1 MTAKPVRPLL
11 SRQFTAAVAAGP
23 GGGRDQQAS
32 RSGDAH
38 KGDGSYAHNDA
49 AALVHR
55 RGIRLRAVSAGEPCP
70 GCSSCRGPSALGRGA
85 KFKSRLPPFRVFF
98 MDIFL
103 FSTDQRQL
111 RPGPAGR
118 QPARGRDGWEGN
130 LGHRTGLLAHG
141 GGCARGRLCGAWRTH
156 QGRICATLPWRDRQ
170 PEGALVLAD
179 GGVSCQAHV
188 G

>member
-23 GGGRDQQAS
+23 
-32 RSGDAH
+32 
-38 KGDGSYAHNDA
+38 
-49 AALVHR
+49 
-55 RGIRLRAVSAGEPCP
+55 
-70 GCSSCRGPSALGRGA
+70 SALGRGA
-85 KFKSRLPPFRVFF
+85 KFKLPPFRVFF

-156 QGRICATLPWRDRQ
+156 QGMICATLPWRARQ

>member
-1 MTAKPVRPLL
+1 MASLARGVPGAPPEGPNVTAKPVRPLL

-70 GCSSCRGPSALGRGA
+70 GCSSCRGRPTVRPWPRRQVQVTVAALSSFFYGYFFIFDGSTA
-85 KFKSRLPPFRVFF
+85 TSSRAGG
-98 MDIFL
+98 
-103 FSTDQRQL
+103 TTA
-111 RPGPAGR
+111 RPGPR
-118 QPARGRDGWEGN
+118 RM
-130 LGHRTGLLAHG
+130 G
-141 GGCARGRLCGAWRTH
+141 GESGA
-156 QGRICATLPWRDRQ
+156 
-170 PEGALVLAD
+170 
-179 GGVSCQAHV
+179 
-188 G
+188 